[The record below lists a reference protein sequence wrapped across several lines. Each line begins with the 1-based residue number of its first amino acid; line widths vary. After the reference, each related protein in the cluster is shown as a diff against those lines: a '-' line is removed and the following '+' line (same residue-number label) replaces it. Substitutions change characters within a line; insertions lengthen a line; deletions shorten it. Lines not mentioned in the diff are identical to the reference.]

1 MARLGLLINY
11 RYCTGCHSCEVAC
24 QMEQGLPIGQ
34 FGIKIAEIGPW
45 KIGEDRWQYS
55 YVPIPT
61 EQCNLC
67 GKRVAQGKLPA
78 CVHHCQAAVMRYG
91 KVDELAKE
99 IGDKRQMALFTP

>member
-1 MARLGLLINY
+1 
-11 RYCTGCHSCEVAC
+11 
-24 QMEQGLPIGQ
+24 MEQGLPIGQ